1 MELKWRHMKVT
12 NWSSFCFLCSLQSL
26 QDRIYCFLCSSQG
39 CLVSVVAISL
49 AIFFLF
55 VLALT
60 FTALDAGAAPLVCS
74 VDVQVDLSLLWICKN
89 ACNGAFILVKLRE
102 LYRLVPTIYW
112 FKTVRKLD
120 LLISQ
125 FLCEFSCIWQNQI
138 CLQDVS
144 LQVKISKSGSFAF
157 KFLVFIATE
166 HTDFITSVLLELS
179 CLLDYPFYMYAGDA
193 QHPNK

>member
-1 MELKWRHMKVT
+1 MELKWRHMKLM
-12 NWSSFCFLCSLQSL
+12 NWSSFCFLCSLQVL

-89 ACNGAFILVKLRE
+89 AFILVKLRE

-144 LQVKISKSGSFAF
+144 LQAKILNQGHLPLN
-157 KFLVFIATE
+157 FL
-166 HTDFITSVLLELS
+166 SSLVLNIQT
-179 CLLDYPFYMYAGDA
+179 LLP
-193 QHPNK
+193 QCC